1 MLYHWNKKN
10 MWNKTD
16 ISEKIKIRANRDASL
31 VYMKIIYFE
40 DSITFQEGQIY

>member
-1 MLYHWNKKN
+1 

-16 ISEKIKIRANRDASL
+16 ISEKIEIRANRDASL

-40 DSITFQEGQIY
+40 DNLTFQEGQIY

>member
-10 MWNKTD
+10 VEKTD

-40 DSITFQEGQIY
+40 DNITFQEGQIY

>member
-1 MLYHWNKKN
+1 

-31 VYMKIIYFE
+31 LYMKIIYFE